1 MSKSFINTWS
11 LHFHDEEIEES
22 FRLDN
27 IQFESRL
34 VKIFLLMLIG
44 FNAIYAAKD
53 FYFTEQRDLISLQ
66 FQVFFILPVYVAM
79 SVYTNRF
86 KHLFQNF
93 SFYSFAVFLCVFTI
107 VSQLCML
114 YLNGDNGKGL
124 DSIVLIAIFGSFIF
138 SGILYRQMLGIVPFV
153 LVVLIIFLVFLF
165 ELPLVRIINVSL
177 IYTMAICASLL
188 TKYQIERQRR
198 LSYNRAASL
207 MSDEKDI
214 KESYLRINAL
224 SEMRRDLIAILA
236 HDVRSPLASL
246 QGVLSLTKSGSLSP
260 EESREYLEKV
270 EQQVSTVN
278 FLVNDILIWIKSQSD
293 EADFEKGPVNLSSI
307 IEDLKFLFLDAFEEK
322 QIEFKVSLTIDNVYG
337 QPDMIKTILRNF
349 ISNAIKFSDKGTAIV
364 LESRPEGSKVRI
376 SVRDHG
382 MGMTADELAKLKNTF
397 NTKLGT
403 RKEKGMGLGLK
414 ICRALIQA
422 HKSNLEVISQPNE
435 GTTMSFLLNRA

>member
-1 MSKSFINTWS
+1 MSKSFLNTWS
-11 LHFHDEEIEES
+11 LHFHDEEIEEN
-22 FRLDN
+22 FRLEN
-27 IQFESRL
+27 VHFESKL
-34 VKIFLLMLIG
+34 VKIFLLMLIA
-44 FNAIYAAKD
+44 FNAIYAIKD
-53 FYFTEQRDLISLQ
+53 FYFTDQRDMVSLQ
-66 FQVFFILPVYVAM
+66 FQVFFVMPVYIVM
-79 SVYTNRF
+79 SVFTYRF
-86 KHLFQNF
+86 KHLYSNI

-107 VSQLCML
+107 ITQMTML
-114 YLNGDNGKGL
+114 YLNGDNGQGL

-138 SGILYRQMLGIVPFV
+138 SGILFRQMLGIVPFV
-153 LVVLIIFLVFLF
+153 LIVLIVFLVFLF
-165 ELPLVRIINVSL
+165 DLTPIRIINVSL
-177 IYTMAICASLL
+177 IYLMAICASLL

-246 QGVLSLTKSGSLSP
+246 QGVLSLTKSGSLTP
-260 EESREYLEKV
+260 EESRVYLDKV

-278 FLVNDILIWIKSQSD
+278 FLVNDILIWIKSQSE

-307 IEDLKFLFLDAFEEK
+307 IEDLKFLFLEAFEEK
-322 QIEFKVSLTIDNVYG
+322 QIEFRVSLAIDNVYG

-349 ISNAIKFSDKGTAIV
+349 ISNAIKFSEKGTAIV
-364 LESRPEGSKVRI
+364 LESRPEGSKVRL

-382 MGMTADELAKLKNTF
+382 VGMTDEELSKLKNTF

-422 HKSNLEVISQPNE
+422 HKSNLDVISQPQE